1 MTPRWEHYNKPSTT
15 TSVDSCHKMPLEEP
29 QQRLFES
36 KSSLSSPTAGVECLN
51 DRSQLH
57 AGVFDKTN
65 VTSSS
70 SMTTGHAEPCNS
82 SVARSDIGSGSAVA
96 CSNCG
101 VTATPLWRRA
111 PTGEII
117 CNACGLYL
125 KARNATRPTWLKRN
139 TFARKNVNA
148 SKLQHRFVLQD
159 QTTCSTTKSMND
171 SSEED
176 QQTTSPCSP
185 PVSENNDSH
194 PQEPSTH
201 DRPQMTCANCST
213 TTTPLWRRDEE
224 GNTICNACGLYYKL
238 HNVQRPVTMKRSVIK
253 RRKRVHA
260 NIISQHHHPLPQP
273 IQQRR
278 LCPKHHQS
286 SSSSS
291 SDEQPPMLIHD
302 SSSGGEASSSGT
314 DDDESNDRK
323 RRYYDDGFR
332 TVKRMNLGYPSH
344 YMQEKAPAETMQPP
358 THGPSHISS
367 LLNPVVQDST
377 MERKS
382 QSTATAA
389 AIATVSAL
397 LNPHSDV
404 QHTQKVL
411 EAHRQEL
418 RREVQHLTSLLSK
431 TNAVLDNLDH
441 AMVHAGVEPSSPST
455 NSSSARTPGFSP
467 TAAVSIL
474 GNLLGG
480 GDPNA
485 TNALATILTLGAAAA
500 AAQKESHNIHL
511 APLKASPTPPCHREL
526 PPTPPPCPI
535 LPYPMDRRQSAS
547 SDSR

>member
-1 MTPRWEHYNKPSTT
+1 
-15 TSVDSCHKMPLEEP
+15 MPLEE
-29 QQRLFES
+29 QQPGLFES
-36 KSSLSSPTAGVECLN
+36 KSTMSSSTAGVESIN
-51 DRSQLH
+51 DRSQLS
-57 AGVFDKTN
+57 AGLFDKTN

-70 SMTTGHAEPCNS
+70 SVACHTEPCNS

-148 SKLQHRFVLQD
+148 SKLQHRFVLQE
-159 QTTCSTTKSMND
+159 QTKSFKEKPEQED
-171 SSEED
+171 PIIPTTPSEHN
-176 QQTTSPCSP
+176 S
-185 PVSENNDSH
+185 PVSEPETPNG
-194 PQEPSTH
+194 
-201 DRPQMTCANCST
+201 DRPQMVCANCST

-278 LCPKHHQS
+278 LCPKHHHHHHH
-286 SSSSS
+286 S
-291 SDEQPPMLIHD
+291 SDEHPPMLTHD
-302 SSSGGEASSSGT
+302 SSSSGGEVST
-314 DDDESNDRK
+314 DDDETNDRK
-323 RRYYDDGFR
+323 RRYYEDGFR
-332 TVKRMNLGYPSH
+332 SVKRMNYGYDHHYQYLNNPQVMEPTSIHAPLPS
-344 YMQEKAPAETMQPP
+344 QIA
-358 THGPSHISS
+358 S
-367 LLNPVVQDST
+367 LLNPVQEQTTSPLAD
-377 MERKS
+377 RKS

-418 RREVQHLTSLLSK
+418 RREVQHLTSLLTK
-431 TNAVLDNLDH
+431 THAVLDNLDN
-441 AMVHAGVEPSSPST
+441 AMVHAGVEPAPPATHRSS
-455 NSSSARTPGFSP
+455 NASAATPGFSP
-467 TAAVSIL
+467 STAVSIL

-500 AAQKESHNIHL
+500 AASQKDNVHL
-511 APLKASPTPPCHREL
+511 APLKGSPTPPSHREL

-547 SDSR
+547 SESR

>member
-1 MTPRWEHYNKPSTT
+1 
-15 TSVDSCHKMPLEEP
+15 MPLEEQ

-36 KSSLSSPTAGVECLN
+36 KSTLSSSMAGVESIN
-51 DRSQLH
+51 DRSQLY
-57 AGVFDKTN
+57 AGAFDKTN
-65 VTSSS
+65 VTTSSS
-70 SMTTGHAEPCNS
+70 TNHTEPCNS

-125 KARNATRPTWLKRN
+125 KARNATRPFWLKRN

-159 QTTCSTTKSMND
+159 QSGSKTLRDKPD
-171 SSEED
+171 D
-176 QQTTSPCSP
+176 GGIPPTSPPIS
-185 PVSENNDSH
+185 DSASSH
-194 PQEPSTH
+194 EDNTQ
-201 DRPQMTCANCST
+201 DRPQMVCANCST

-260 NIISQHHHPLPQP
+260 NIISHLHPVPQP

-278 LCPKHHQS
+278 LCPKHDHHHC
-286 SSSSS
+286 S
-291 SDEQPPMLIHD
+291 SDEQTTPILTQD
-302 SSSGGEASSSGT
+302 SSSGGEAST
-314 DDDESNDRK
+314 DDEGSDRK
-323 RRYYDDGFR
+323 RRYYEDGFHS
-332 TVKRMNLGYPSH
+332 VKRMNHGYPSPPSH
-344 YMQEKAPAETMQPP
+344 YVSQKRPETMEPSAGLNY
-358 THGPSHISS
+358 GPSHISS
-367 LLNPVVQDST
+367 LLNPVIQEQTVQ
-377 MERKS
+377 RKS

-441 AMVHAGVEPSSPST
+441 AMVHAGVPPSPPPPGA
-455 NSSSARTPGFSP
+455 SSVTRTLSATS
-467 TAAVSIL
+467 AVSIL

-500 AAQKESHNIHL
+500 AAQNENSRNIQL
-511 APLKASPTPPCHREL
+511 APLKGSPAPACVREL
-526 PPTPPPCPI
+526 PPTPPPCSI
-535 LPYPMDRRQSAS
+535 LPYPIDHRQSAS
-547 SDSR
+547 PDSR

>member
-1 MTPRWEHYNKPSTT
+1 
-15 TSVDSCHKMPLEEP
+15 MPLEE
-29 QQRLFES
+29 QQPGLFDS
-36 KSSLSSPTAGVECLN
+36 KSTMPSSTAGVESIN

-57 AGVFDKTN
+57 AGSFDKTN

-70 SMTTGHAEPCNS
+70 SVACHTEPCNS

-148 SKLQHRFVLQD
+148 SKLQHRFVLQE
-159 QTTCSTTKSMND
+159 QTKSYKEKPEQED
-171 SSEED
+171 PIVPTLPSEHN
-176 QQTTSPCSP
+176 S
-185 PVSENNDSH
+185 PVSE
-194 PQEPSTH
+194 PETPPG
-201 DRPQMTCANCST
+201 DRPQMVCANCST

-278 LCPKHHQS
+278 LCPKHHHHHHHH
-286 SSSSS
+286 S
-291 SDEQPPMLIHD
+291 SDEHPPMLTHD
-302 SSSGGEASSSGT
+302 SSSSGGEAST
-314 DDDESNDRK
+314 DDDETNDRK
-323 RRYYDDGFR
+323 RRYYEDGFR
-332 TVKRMNLGYPSH
+332 SAKRMNFGYDDRQ
-344 YMQEKAPAETMQPP
+344 YMHHPKNPQVMEP
-358 THGPSHISS
+358 TSIHGPLPSQIAS
-367 LLNPVVQDST
+367 LLNPVQEQTSNPLAD
-377 MERKS
+377 RKS

-431 TNAVLDNLDH
+431 THAVLDNLDN
-441 AMVHAGVEPSSPST
+441 AMVHAGVEPAHLSSSPTQRPS
-455 NSSSARTPGFSP
+455 NAATPGFSP
-467 TAAVSIL
+467 STAVSIL

-500 AAQKESHNIHL
+500 AASQKDNVHL
-511 APLKASPTPPCHREL
+511 APLKGSPTPPSYREL

>member
-1 MTPRWEHYNKPSTT
+1 
-15 TSVDSCHKMPLEEP
+15 MPLEEP
-29 QQRLFES
+29 QQGLFES
-36 KSSLSSPTAGVECLN
+36 KSTMSSSTAGVENIN
-51 DRSQLH
+51 DRSQLR
-57 AGVFDKTN
+57 AGLFDKTN

-70 SMTTGHAEPCNS
+70 SMACPTEPCNS

-148 SKLQHRFVLQD
+148 SKLQHRFVLQE
-159 QTTCSTTKSMND
+159 QTKILMREKPDEIMTSVSTTSND
-171 SSEED
+171 IVSSSSSSENVD
-176 QQTTSPCSP
+176 M
-185 PVSENNDSH
+185 
-194 PQEPSTH
+194 PSTPPG
-201 DRPQMTCANCST
+201 DRPQMVCANCST

-260 NIISQHHHPLPQP
+260 NIISQHHHPLPQA

-278 LCPKHHQS
+278 LCPKHHH
-286 SSSSS
+286 SSSS
-291 SDEQPPMLIHD
+291 SDELTPMLTHD
-302 SSSGGEASSSGT
+302 TSSGGEASSSGT
-314 DDDESNDRK
+314 DDDETHDRK
-323 RRYYDDGFR
+323 RRSYEDGFR
-332 TVKRMNLGYPSH
+332 NVKRMNLGYASPPQQYTH
-344 YMQEKAPAETMQPP
+344 YQKGPEAMEP
-358 THGPSHISS
+358 TSIHGPSPISS
-367 LLNPVVQDST
+367 LLNPVQEKGLD
-377 MERKS
+377 RKG

-404 QHTQKVL
+404 HHTQKVL

-441 AMVHAGVEPSSPST
+441 AMVHAGVEPSPRSHNNGGSP
-455 NSSSARTPGFSP
+455 GYSP
-467 TAAVSIL
+467 NTAVSIL

-480 GDPNA
+480 GDPNT

-500 AAQKESHNIHL
+500 AAAAQKENVHL
-511 APLKASPTPPCHREL
+511 APLKGSPTPPCHREL

>member
-15 TSVDSCHKMPLEEP
+15 TSVDSCHKMPLEE
-29 QQRLFES
+29 QQPGLFES
-36 KSSLSSPTAGVECLN
+36 KSIMSSSTAGVEPIN

-57 AGVFDKTN
+57 AGSFDKTN

-70 SMTTGHAEPCNS
+70 SVACHTEPCNS

-148 SKLQHRFVLQD
+148 SKLQHRFVLQE
-159 QTTCSTTKSMND
+159 QTKSYKD
-171 SSEED
+171 KPEQED
-176 QQTTSPCSP
+176 PIIPTTPSDQNSP
-185 PVSENNDSH
+185 
-194 PQEPSTH
+194 EPETPNS
-201 DRPQMTCANCST
+201 DRPQMVCANCST

-273 IQQRR
+273 IQQRHR
-278 LCPKHHQS
+278 QYHSKNPQVMEPTS
-286 SSSSS
+286 
-291 SDEQPPMLIHD
+291 IH
-302 SSSGGEASSSGT
+302 AP
-314 DDDESNDRK
+314 
-323 RRYYDDGFR
+323 
-332 TVKRMNLGYPSH
+332 LPS
-344 YMQEKAPAETMQPP
+344 QIA
-358 THGPSHISS
+358 S
-367 LLNPVVQDST
+367 LLNPVQEQASHPLVD
-377 MERKS
+377 RKS

-431 TNAVLDNLDH
+431 THAVLDNLDN
-441 AMVHAGVEPSSPST
+441 AMVHAGVEPVSSPT
-455 NSSSARTPGFSP
+455 QRSATPGFSP
-467 TAAVSIL
+467 STAVSIL

-500 AAQKESHNIHL
+500 AASQKDNVHL
-511 APLKASPTPPCHREL
+511 APLKASPTPPSHREL

>member
-1 MTPRWEHYNKPSTT
+1 MTPRWEHYNKPSTA

-29 QQRLFES
+29 QQGLFES
-36 KSSLSSPTAGVECLN
+36 KSGLSPTAGVEASFS
-51 DRSQLH
+51 DRSQPSSS
-57 AGVFDKTN
+57 ADCFDKPN

-70 SMTTGHAEPCNS
+70 SVNYHHAEPCNS
-82 SVARSDIGSGSAVA
+82 SVARSDIGTGSVVA
-96 CSNCG
+96 CTNCG

-148 SKLQHRFVLQD
+148 SKLQHRFVLQE
-159 QTTCSTTKSMND
+159 QTKTLKEKPETIHHHHHQQQHVHQHD
-171 SSEED
+171 EEL
-176 QQTTSPCSP
+176 S
-185 PVSENNDSH
+185 NDSH
-194 PQEPSTH
+194 ESPSSDASSM
-201 DRPQMTCANCST
+201 DRPQMVCSNCST

-260 NIISQHHHPLPQP
+260 NIISPLLLHHHHAGAQP

-278 LCPKHHQS
+278 LCPKHS
-286 SSSSS
+286 
-291 SDEQPPMLIHD
+291 EPPMLMHD
-302 SSSGGEASSSGT
+302 SSSSGS
-314 DDDESNDRK
+314 DEEETNERK
-323 RRYYDDGFR
+323 RRFYEDGFR
-332 TVKRMNLGYPSH
+332 TVKRMQLD
-344 YMQEKAPAETMQPP
+344 ERKAPEALEP
-358 THGPSHISS
+358 TSLHHGPSPIAS
-367 LLNPVVQDST
+367 LLNPVNVQDNGY
-377 MERKS
+377 RKS
-382 QSTATAA
+382 NSATAAA
-389 AIATVSAL
+389 AIATVSTL

-404 QHTQKVL
+404 QQTQKVL

-418 RREVQHLTSLLSK
+418 RREVEHLGNLLSK
-431 TNAVLDNLDH
+431 THAVLDNLDQV
-441 AMVHAGVEPSSPST
+441 MVNAGIESPQHRPA
-455 NSSSARTPGFSP
+455 SSASGFSP
-467 TAAVSIL
+467 NAAASIL

-500 AAQKESHNIHL
+500 AAQKESIHL
-511 APLKASPTPPCHREL
+511 APLKSPSSPPCHREL

-535 LPYPMDRRQSAS
+535 LPYPMDRRTSAS